1 MGLAFLIVERGENAG
16 ARIELRTF
24 PVSLGRD
31 PTNDVVLRDSEAS
44 RAHLRIKKRGRL
56 FILEDLDSRNGTY
69 INGDRVINS
78 TLENGDKILVG
89 STELTFVAP
98 DSGIHIPSDFINFD
112 MQIDESGGIRGPI
125 GMDNPHKQNIRKA
138 IRLDPATLANN
149 VMTNTHA
156 ISDIFNYHSNLIV
169 IKDLSESCNTL
180 LKSIGKMLSN
190 ASRAAIFIWSEP
202 TRQLVPYA
210 IKSFRESK
218 SGFLISKTAFE
229 DSLSRRQG
237 ILLNSDSRATQGG
250 RNRVVLPVI
259 HSDDI
264 IALVHI
270 ESDNPKTGFAMQELE
285 AVQALLQRASP
296 ILESMLLKKELDSWL
311 FGIIDTMMS
320 TIEAKDTYTR
330 GHSERVSS
338 YSMAIA
344 DELKLNKDIKRLLM
358 ISALCHDIGKIGIPD
373 AILKKASMLSSEEYA
388 EIKLH
393 PTIGA
398 SIISHLPNAHRI
410 ISGVK
415 YHHEKWDGTGYP
427 EGLAGEE
434 IPFFGRIVAISD
446 VFDAMVSGRSY
457 AGFLDQDDAVE
468 RLVSEAELFDPEVL
482 KAFVRAC
489 EKGTLTPKTS
499 TQNNEIDPELQAQTE
514 ITKIHKKK

>member
-1 MGLAFLIVERGENAG
+1 
-16 ARIELRTF
+16 
-24 PVSLGRD
+24 
-31 PTNDVVLRDSEAS
+31 
-44 RAHLRIKKRGRL
+44 
-56 FILEDLDSRNGTY
+56 
-69 INGDRVINS
+69 
-78 TLENGDKILVG
+78 
-89 STELTFVAP
+89 
-98 DSGIHIPSDFINFD
+98 
-112 MQIDESGGIRGPI
+112 
-125 GMDNPHKQNIRKA
+125 
-138 IRLDPATLANN
+138 
-149 VMTNTHA
+149 
-156 ISDIFNYHSNLIV
+156 
-169 IKDLSESCNTL
+169 
-180 LKSIGKMLSN
+180 
-190 ASRAAIFIWSEP
+190 
-202 TRQLVPYA
+202 
-210 IKSFRESK
+210 
-218 SGFLISKTAFE
+218 
-229 DSLSRRQG
+229 
-237 ILLNSDSRATQGG
+237 
-250 RNRVVLPVI
+250 
-259 HSDDI
+259 
-264 IALVHI
+264 
-270 ESDNPKTGFAMQELE
+270 
-285 AVQALLQRASP
+285 
-296 ILESMLLKKELDSWL
+296 
-311 FGIIDTMMS
+311 MMS

-427 EGLAGEE
+427 EGLAGED

-457 AGFLDQDDAVE
+457 AGFLDQNDAVE
-468 RLVSEAELFDPEVL
+468 RLISEAELFDPEVL

-499 TQNNEIDPELQAQTE
+499 TQNNEIDSELQAQTE
-514 ITKIHKKK
+514 ITKIHKK